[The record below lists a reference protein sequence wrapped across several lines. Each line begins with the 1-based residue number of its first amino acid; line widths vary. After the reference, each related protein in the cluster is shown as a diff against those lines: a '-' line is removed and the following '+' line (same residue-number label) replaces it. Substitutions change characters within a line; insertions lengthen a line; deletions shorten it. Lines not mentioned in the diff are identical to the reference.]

1 MPNIIPPDRVPTNSV
16 LSKVK
21 SFIMLKRQIED
32 LTKEQGELKS
42 FLSNLVDTEGEP
54 DDKGHLWYPLEQEV
68 DGYRSLQR
76 QRKVTQSLD
85 SEVATR
91 ILGEKGLAE
100 RCYSWQP
107 VLKEDEV
114 MACLYEGTLTEEDID
129 AMFPKKIVWAFIPSK
144 L

>member
-1 MPNIIPPDRVPTNSV
+1 MPNIIPPDRAPTNSV

-32 LTKEQGELKS
+32 LTKEQSELKS